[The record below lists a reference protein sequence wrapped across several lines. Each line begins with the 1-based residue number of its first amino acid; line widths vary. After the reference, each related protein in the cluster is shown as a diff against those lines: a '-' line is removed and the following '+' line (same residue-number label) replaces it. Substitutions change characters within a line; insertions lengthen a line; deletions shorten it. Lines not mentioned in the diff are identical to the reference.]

1 MPLQTLLAA
10 TKCFNEKSLDG
21 LMNFIDCDCLIFRDQ
36 KLVPIKG
43 EENLRNFFKK
53 GFQTNPYSQLILEDS
68 LTTGTVL
75 MTREINSKNGSKGDA
90 KSVISMWVY
99 QVDDHKIKVMHEFTL
114 DFKATQ

>member
-10 TKCFNEKSLDG
+10 AKCFNKKNLDG
-21 LMNFIDCDCLIFRDQ
+21 LMGLIDCDCLIFRDQ

-43 EENLRNFFKK
+43 EGNLRDYFKS
-53 GFQTNPYSQLILEDS
+53 GFENNPYSELVLDDS
-68 LTTGTVL
+68 LTAGTVL

-99 QVDDHKIKVMHEFTL
+99 QVDDQKIKVMHEFTL
-114 DFKATQ
+114 DYKATQ